1 MAAIYSQIFEDVSWL
16 HFAVTWGQSLLIIR
30 FVVYITSL
38 LHLVAFFLFWSSIYS
53 RSLPV
58 TSDSITLH
66 FIIFHYITL
75 TLLITRSAHVSL
87 LPSQAIS
94 RTTTL
99 PHRGYVWLGHRCQ
112 SAHCTQVAF
121 KINLNQSNHPANY
134 YPDEHI
140 LVLWLKNMGVT
151 L

>member
-16 HFAVTWGQSLLIIR
+16 HFAVTWGQLLLIIR
-30 FVVYITSL
+30 FSVHNVTPSL
-38 LHLVAFFLFWSSIYS
+38 SRFLSFLIIYLFS

-87 LPSQAIS
+87 LPSQATS